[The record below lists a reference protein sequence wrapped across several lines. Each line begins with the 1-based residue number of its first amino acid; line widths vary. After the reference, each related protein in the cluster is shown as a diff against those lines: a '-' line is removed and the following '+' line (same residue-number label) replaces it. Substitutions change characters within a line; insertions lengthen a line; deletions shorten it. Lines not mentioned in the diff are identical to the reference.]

1 MELVVRADAARFAR
15 DARAAI
21 DAIRQRGRL
30 PAVVGGTGLYIR
42 ALLRGLDPATPA
54 DPAFR
59 AELAEVAAREGRA
72 ALHGRLAAQEPALA
86 RRLHPNDHVRI
97 IRALE
102 LVRAGSP
109 AGEAQTRWR
118 EGDAEWD
125 VVYVGLTLDRARLD
139 DRLRRRAQRMVAA
152 GLEDEVRGLLARG
165 YVPTLPAMQGPGY
178 REVVR
183 VVQDRL
189 ELEELAGLATAA
201 GASVGER
208 VIQERPA
215 ATPSLY
221 FGSGK
226 VEEMAEAART
236 GGVNLFISDDPLSPI
251 QERNLSESLGIKV
264 IDRTALILDIFAQR
278 ARSAEGKLQVEL
290 AQLTYLLP
298 RLVGQWKHLERLG
311 GGIGTRGPGETQ
323 LESDRRA
330 IRQRVQKLK
339 RELEGVQAHR
349 RLQRASRRR
358 AGVPVVALVG
368 YTNAGK
374 TTLLNRLT
382 GSHLTAAD
390 QLFVTLD
397 PAARLVERPGRRPFI
412 LTDTVGFIRKLPHEL
427 VAAFRATLEELTE
440 ADVLVHVVDASQG
453 ALEEHMAAVD
463 SLLREL
469 EVAADR
475 PTVLALNKVDRLDEA
490 HAAAVLAGRRSAV
503 ALSAATGEGVET
515 LLDAIEKALPVSGA
529 VTLRIPHGDGAALA
543 LCYERGRVLT
553 RADTPGHVTL
563 EVELAGPALAALGAY
578 RVERVL
584 D

>member
-1 MELVVRADAARFAR
+1 M
-15 DARAAI
+15 
-21 DAIRQRGRL
+21 RQR
-30 PAVVGGTGLYIR
+30 VNGGTGRGHEVGRLRER
-42 ALLRGLDPATPA
+42 AML
-54 DPAFR
+54 
-59 AELAEVAAREGRA
+59 A
-72 ALHGRLAAQEPALA
+72 ALQRQKQ
-86 RRLHPNDHVRI
+86 RRV
-97 IRALE
+97 
-102 LVRAGSP
+102 
-109 AGEAQTRWR
+109 
-118 EGDAEWD
+118 D
-125 VVYVGLTLDRARLD
+125 V
-139 DRLRRRAQRMVAA
+139 
-152 GLEDEVRGLLARG
+152 EES
-165 YVPTLPAMQGPGY
+165 
-178 REVVR
+178 
-183 VVQDRL
+183 
-189 ELEELAGLATAA
+189 LEELAGLAAAA
-201 GASVGER
+201 GATVGER
-208 VIQERPA
+208 VIQERQAP
-215 ATPSLY
+215 TPSLY

-226 VEEMAEAART
+226 VEEMAEAARA
-236 GGVNLFISDDPLSPI
+236 GGVNLFVSDDALSPI
-251 QERNLSESLGIKV
+251 QERNLAEALGIKV

-323 LESDRRA
+323 LESDRRV

-339 RELEGVQAHR
+339 RELQGVAAHR

-358 AGVPVVALVG
+358 SGVPIVALVG

-397 PAARLVERPGRRPFI
+397 PAARLVERPARRPFI

-440 ADVLVHVVDASQG
+440 ADVLVHVVDAG
-453 ALEEHMAAVD
+453 HPALEEHMAAVD

-469 EVAADR
+469 EVADR
-475 PTVLALNKVDRLDEA
+475 PTVLALNKIDRLDEA
-490 HAAAVLAGRRSAV
+490 QAGAVLAGRRAAV

-515 LLDAIEKALPVSGA
+515 LLDAVEKALPISGA

-543 LCYERGRVLT
+543 LCYERGRVLA
-553 RADTPGHVTL
+553 RADQPGHVTL
-563 EVELAGPALAALGAY
+563 EVELPGPALAAVAGY